1 MTDTPLVE
9 RRSEVRRRVFKGGVI
24 SFQGTGVDCTVR
36 NMSGGGAALDVSE
49 TAIVPR
55 IFRLA
60 IRADGFNA
68 RCRVIWNKG
77 RRFGIA
83 FD

>member
-9 RRSEVRRRVFKGGVI
+9 RRSEVRHRVFKGGTI
-24 SFQGTGVDCTVR
+24 TFQGRGVDCTVR
-36 NMSGGGAALDVSE
+36 NMSGGGAALDVSD

-55 IFRLA
+55 TFQLA
-60 IRADGFNA
+60 IRTDNFNA
-68 RCRVIWNKG
+68 RCRVILNKG